1 MMTGIQETGI
11 VWKAL
16 WPVIIW
22 KSLLQLVQ
30 ELEAQIDD
38 PYALPDSA
46 IWKVIYNLKD
56 TFYYKGYILDYQG
69 INKIGA
75 IKTDENEYK
84 KKGGKKKDGVKLF
97 NQKCKFAKTMFTNC
111 NF

>member
-1 MMTGIQETGI
+1 M
-11 VWKAL
+11 
-16 WPVIIW
+16 
-22 KSLLQLVQ
+22 
-30 ELEAQIDD
+30 
-38 PYALPDSA
+38 
-46 IWKVIYNLKD
+46 IYNLKD

-97 NQKCKFAKTMFTNC
+97 N
-111 NF
+111 